1 MGPLDILEI
10 LQWIYDYMMTLK
22 KFGVKDDSLDNGY
35 LTLVEA
41 YKRKIHMQ
49 IYPMITNVLIRE
61 REAEIK
67 ETESGDLYTHSP
79 NDIFKI
85 FNEVFE
91 VLSKQPM
98 KELVLGVLEVLHEVF
113 SQYQRALYQMIIM
126 DTSLTQDYLIAIS
139 NNFNKFFDFIELL
152 LEPLKYNEKISE
164 EEIES
169 SFDQRKIQEYVTKIT
184 SKIMDRI
191 SEETWVHVE
200 PLFSSNFLDLDMED
214 VLHKSMKIFDERV
227 QLMNKQTSRE
237 IWKVFLKKTVTNYI
251 QILLNSVGKIKSNS
265 KSKVKTV
272 SVDTSEEKIK

>member
-1 MGPLDILEI
+1 MGPLDILEL

-22 KFGVKDDSLDNGY
+22 KFGVKDDSVDNGY
-35 LTLVEA
+35 LRLIEA

-61 REAEIK
+61 REAEI
-67 ETESGDLYTHSP
+67 EEAESGDLYTHSP

-139 NNFNKFFDFIELL
+139 NNFSKIFDFIELL
-152 LEPLKYNEKISE
+152 LEPLKHNEIISE
-164 EEIES
+164 KEIEV
-169 SFDQRKIQEYVTKIT
+169 SFDQRKIHEYVAKIS

-191 SEETWVHVE
+191 SEETWANVE
-200 PLFSSNFLDLDMED
+200 PLFSNNFMELDMED
-214 VLHKSMKIFDERV
+214 VLHKSMKIFDNRV
-227 QLMNKQTSRE
+227 QLMNKQTSRK
-237 IWKVFLKKTVTNYI
+237 IWKVFLKKIVTNYI
-251 QILLNSVGKIKSNS
+251 QVLLNSVSKIKSNS
-265 KSKVKTV
+265 KSKVKAVTLD
-272 SVDTSEEKIK
+272 SKEEKTQ